1 MGKVLKV
8 REVGDP
14 ILEKQCNEVNIK
26 NINEDIIDIIEDL
39 KSTLEY
45 GTGLGIA
52 APQIGV
58 DKRIIVVG
66 AKKEN
71 IKYNDAEEIP
81 ITAMINPTWK
91 KLSEDTDVQYEGCMS
106 VPSIRGADIEIVEL
120 GALLHDIAMPSE
132 YGEREQHHIYG
143 AEIAEQLLT
152 ELNYPKER
160 IEQVKNCVLNHRG
173 SKDRPRNTIEEQCV
187 ADADV
192 IAHFDCIPSLFSL
205 VYKEMNLSISDG
217 KE

>member
-1 MGKVLKV
+1 MENG
-8 REVGDP
+8 
-14 ILEKQCNEVNIK
+14 
-26 NINEDIIDIIEDL
+26 IEL
-39 KSTLEY
+39 
-45 GTGLGIA
+45 
-52 APQIGV
+52 
-58 DKRIIVVG
+58 
-66 AKKEN
+66 AKK
-71 IKYNDAEEIP
+71 Y
-81 ITAMINPTWK
+81 
-91 KLSEDTDVQYEGCMS
+91 
-106 VPSIRGADIEIVEL
+106 GADIEIVEL

-217 KE
+217 KEYVRRKLERDYNKLSPRTRELLKDRYKNIVDVLFVN